1 MSSTTDDVL
10 GSVAALWRYPVKSMM
25 GEELS
30 ASDVTEQGLV
40 GDRAY
45 ALIDTSSGKVASAKA
60 PRKWGKLFEFRAAY
74 AGEPR
79 AGEKLPPVRITFP
92 DGTTATSE
100 ESNIGSGLSGV
111 FSREVTL
118 ATEPPAK
125 AKYESVPVGAVPA
138 DLDGPTVDYPVRNG
152 FFDLGAIHLLTTA
165 TIERLGE
172 LYPQGRF
179 EARRFRPNI
188 VLQTPEGEQGFV
200 ENGWP
205 GKTLAIGD
213 EVRIRVMSPTIR
225 CVMTTLAQG
234 DLPADPGIL
243 RTAAQHNQGNVGV
256 YALVVQGGTVRLGDE
271 VRAVDNG

>member
-1 MSSTTDDVL
+1 MADAAET
-10 GSVAALWRYPVKSMM
+10 SVGPVTALWRYPVKSMM

-30 ASDVTEQGLV
+30 GSDITEHGLV

-45 ALIDTSSGKVASAKA
+45 ALIDPSSGKVASAKA

-74 AGEPR
+74 EGAPR
-79 AGEKLPPVRITFP
+79 AGAKLPPVRITFP

-100 ESNIGSGLSGV
+100 EPNIERRLSGV
-111 FSREVTL
+111 FGRDVTL
-118 ATEPPAK
+118 ASEPPAK

-138 DLDGPTVDYPVRNG
+138 DPDGPTVDYPVLKG
-152 FFDLGAIHLLTTA
+152 FFDVGAIHLLTTA
-165 TIERLGE
+165 SIERLRE

-179 EARRFRPNI
+179 EVRRFRPN
-188 VLQTPEGEQGFV
+188 VVVQTPEGERGFV

-213 EVRIRVMSPTIR
+213 EVLIRVMSPTIR
-225 CVMTTLAQG
+225 CVMTTLPQG

-243 RTAAQHNQGNVGV
+243 RTAAQHNQANLGI
-256 YALVVQGGTVRLGDE
+256 YALVVRGGTVRLGDE
-271 VRAVDNG
+271 VRVS

>member
-111 FSREVTL
+111 FGREVTL
-118 ATEPPAK
+118 ASEPPAK
-125 AKYESVPVGAVPA
+125 ATYESIPVGAVPA
-138 DLDGPTVDYPVRNG
+138 DPDGPTVDYPVLKG

-165 TIERLGE
+165 SIERLRE

-179 EARRFRPNI
+179 EVRRFRPN
-188 VLQTPEGEQGFV
+188 VVVQTPEGERGFV

-213 EVRIRVMSPTIR
+213 EVLIRVMSPTIR
-225 CVMTTLAQG
+225 CVMTTLPQG

-243 RTAAQHNQGNVGV
+243 RTAAQHNQANVGI
-256 YALVVQGGTVRLGDE
+256 YALVVRGGTVRLGDE
-271 VRAVDNG
+271 VRVS